1 MRSWFSRS
9 HEAKSTSTSSE
20 KQDATK
26 DSTTQQEVPA
36 LTTAVQG
43 FNMQNFIIDEY
54 TSEQALKGSSQ
65 ALSGQQDA
73 ARASTTQQEAPA
85 PMIADLEKSDE
96 EPLSEAVV
104 KFEQLRG
111 EVLSKIY
118 EWKTKPNRFACL
130 PDNFPNEEIKV
141 AIEKKMEKAIDRAI
155 QSGIYNVDKQQ
166 RTLEYYKNQIALL
179 ESLKSIIDTQFEAYT
194 KLRIEGLSGVDNSGN
209 VNDIESKLAK
219 RKKTQPEERKVAE
232 HVVVKRGLRPV
243 VRSSKSE
250 TSNNMDPELA
260 AKLKQRLEKT
270 DK

>member
-1 MRSWFSRS
+1 M
-9 HEAKSTSTSSE
+9 
-20 KQDATK
+20 
-26 DSTTQQEVPA
+26 
-36 LTTAVQG
+36 
-43 FNMQNFIIDEY
+43 
-54 TSEQALKGSSQ
+54 
-65 ALSGQQDA
+65 
-73 ARASTTQQEAPA
+73 
-85 PMIADLEKSDE
+85 E
-96 EPLSEAVV
+96 E
-104 KFEQLRG
+104 
-111 EVLSKIY
+111 
-118 EWKTKPNRFACL
+118 
-130 PDNFPNEEIKV
+130 
-141 AIEKKMEKAIDRAI
+141 AIDRAI

-219 RKKTQPEERKVAE
+219 RKKTQPEEREVAE